1 MHKVSKNYG
10 IDITDQLSEM
20 LSEELAK
27 QIDKGILQ
35 SIYNLGKNNL
45 RKIKIENILRT
56 FE

>member
-20 LSEELAK
+20 LSEGLAK
-27 QIDKGILQ
+27 QIDKEILQ